1 MTIGERIKQRRLE
14 LGLSA
19 DQVAEK
25 LNVDRTTIF
34 RYERGAISKV
44 PTETLAKLAQIL
56 FTSPT
61 YLMGLSDEA
70 DKEIKID
77 NIYQIETKKFPML
90 GEIACGKPIY
100 ADEDRESYVQAGMGI
115 KADFCLKCKGDSMI
129 NARILDGDIVFV
141 RKQSAVNNGEIGVV
155 VIENEA
161 TLKRIYYY
169 PEQQKL
175 VLQSENPK
183 YEPLVY
189 VGSELEQIYILGKAI
204 AFQSDVR

>member
-1 MTIGERIKQRRLE
+1 MTLGERIKQRRLE

-141 RKQSAVNNGEIGVV
+141 HKQSAVNNGEIGVV
-155 VIENEA
+155 IIENEA

>member
-141 RKQSAVNNGEIGVV
+141 HKQSAVNNGEIGVV
-155 VIENEA
+155 IIENEA

>member
-141 RKQSAVNNGEIGVV
+141 HKQSAVNNGEIGVV

>member
-70 DKEIKID
+70 DKELKID

-141 RKQSAVNNGEIGVV
+141 HKQSAVNNGEIGVV
-155 VIENEA
+155 IIENEA

>member
-1 MTIGERIKQRRLE
+1 M
-14 LGLSA
+14 
-19 DQVAEK
+19 
-25 LNVDRTTIF
+25 
-34 RYERGAISKV
+34 
-44 PTETLAKLAQIL
+44 
-56 FTSPT
+56 
-61 YLMGLSDEA
+61 M
-70 DKEIKID
+70 
-77 NIYQIETKKFPML
+77 
-90 GEIACGKPIY
+90 
-100 ADEDRESYVQAGMGI
+100 
-115 KADFCLKCKGDSMI
+115 

>member
-1 MTIGERIKQRRLE
+1 
-14 LGLSA
+14 
-19 DQVAEK
+19 
-25 LNVDRTTIF
+25 
-34 RYERGAISKV
+34 
-44 PTETLAKLAQIL
+44 
-56 FTSPT
+56 
-61 YLMGLSDEA
+61 
-70 DKEIKID
+70 
-77 NIYQIETKKFPML
+77 
-90 GEIACGKPIY
+90 
-100 ADEDRESYVQAGMGI
+100 
-115 KADFCLKCKGDSMI
+115 MI

-155 VIENEA
+155 VIENGA

-189 VGSELEQIYILGKAI
+189 APPPLEQIYILGKAI

>member
-1 MTIGERIKQRRLE
+1 MTRGERIKQRRLE

-141 RKQSAVNNGEIGVV
+141 HKQSAVNNGEIGVV
-155 VIENEA
+155 IIENEA